1 MIRGSDH
8 EGGRSSV
15 GRASAVRNSGGSAPG
30 EWRFLNFAVV
40 AQLVERVLGKD
51 EVTGSIPVNG
61 SRIGK
66 WLVCAAE
73 DFDGAAVPWDG
84 FRSPRTNQN

>member
-1 MIRGSDH
+1 MVVVRLG
-8 EGGRSSV
+8 ERPRSETP
-15 GRASAVRNSGGSAPG
+15 AVRLPASRGI
-30 EWRFLNFAVV
+30 LNFAVV